1 VTARALLDMPD
12 SRITCDDSGE
22 VSMAYAR
29 RKSASWIKCC
39 QDCPQR
45 VGTTMAVST
54 RTIRCASSPKH
65 PGGSLVWYSKSH
77 VEPHSANESV
87 SHTQP
92 T

>member
-1 VTARALLDMPD
+1 MEMVSAHACASLTRAAWALPPRSAVVTARALLDMPD

-54 RTIRCASSPKH
+54 RTIRCAS
-65 PGGSLVWYSKSH
+65 
-77 VEPHSANESV
+77 
-87 SHTQP
+87 
-92 T
+92 